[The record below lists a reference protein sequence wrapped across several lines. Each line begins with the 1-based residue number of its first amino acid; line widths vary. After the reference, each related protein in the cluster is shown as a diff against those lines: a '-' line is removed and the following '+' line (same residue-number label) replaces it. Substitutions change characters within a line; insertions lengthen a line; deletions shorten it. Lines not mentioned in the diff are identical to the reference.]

1 MAKTNSATRR
11 DDETLRSGDVPDQT
25 VAQVG
30 KAVAQ
35 ILKLRQTLEEHLAT
49 AQTEEERQSLAE
61 EVEKCGCPGHRR
73 QRSYGDAVQSGHR
86 RGPGGFRIGRAGTD
100 RLPGCLIHREE

>member
-1 MAKTNSATRR
+1 MRKEKSLAKNSSATRR
-11 DDETLRSGDVPDQT
+11 GDETLRSGDVPDQT

-35 ILKLRQTLEEHLAT
+35 ILKLHQSLEQHLAT

-61 EVEKCGCPGHRR
+61 EVE
-73 QRSYGDAVQSGHR
+73 SAAVQVIDDNGLTVTQYNKVIAAAQADSELEER
-86 RGPGGFRIGRAGTD
+86 VLTACRAA
-100 RLPGCLIHREE
+100 

>member
-1 MAKTNSATRR
+1 MRKEKSMAKNNSATRR
-11 DDETLRSGDVPDQT
+11 DDETVRSGDVPDQM

-35 ILKLRQTLEEHLAT
+35 ILKLRQSLEEHMAT

-61 EVEKCGCPGHRR
+61 EVESAAVEAIGDNGLTVTQYNQVIAAAQGDSELE
-73 QRSYGDAVQSGHR
+73 QRVLTAC
-86 RGPGGFRIGRAGTD
+86 RAA
-100 RLPGCLIHREE
+100 

>member
-35 ILKLRQTLEEHLAT
+35 ILKLRQTLEEQMAT
-49 AQTEEERQSLAE
+49 TQTEEERQSLAA
-61 EVEKCGCPGHRR
+61 EVENAAVEAI
-73 QRSYGDAVQSGHR
+73 GDNGLTVTQYNQVIAAAQADSELEERVLTAC
-86 RGPGGFRIGRAGTD
+86 RAA
-100 RLPGCLIHREE
+100 